1 VKTFSFQQSF
11 LSTFRE
17 KFSNL
22 SPQNKERKQIMRRRF
37 STTTSAAGGNKTT
50 NEKKKTKKTSLSS
63 SLSFS
68 QLLCSPEEALN
79 EKNITTTTGK
89 NNNGF
94 KMIRTE
100 LDQVVRCAE
109 KSTTD
114 TNTNNNDER
123 GGHQRLVARVVV
135 LDDDDDEEEDEDE
148 EEEDS
153 DVEEEIEGTQV
164 PLSAGGEKKR
174 KKKKTDENNN
184 GGMGDVDVIDDN
196 EEKEKEEN
204 AQKLFATTLTTA
216 TPATAKRNKD
226 KFRLHQMCAEGDAL
240 GVNAWLLK
248 SSSSSS
254 SRRRHVKTIVDEKK
268 KKGVKSAKKFFAS
281 GTPADAMGGQTWPPP
296 PVKEIFDAKTGRKLT
311 PEEGKSGDGDEG
323 DGEDDDDAAEK
334 NDEKEC
340 DVNVRDDNG
349 NTPLA
354 IASALSDEE
363 VSVSITE
370 ALLRD
375 ERIDVFGFC
384 DVDGYA
390 AVHWACKIGNA
401 KTLEMLLAHDQ
412 SLVDFRADDL
422 KCSTPAMV
430 ASRYAQIEC
439 LSVLKAFRC
448 DINLRDIYGTSI
460 VYECASELGTLKER
474 TKWHSKTRKFL
485 LDTFPELRVAILHHA
500 DCGDHVSVRPHQ
512 ESPDRIVAILK
523 ALEIASDDKSS
534 LKASGG
540 GFFKD
545 EFHLDDAF
553 EEADPED
560 VLRAHTEDYVAT
572 LAELGEAV
580 GDTPIAFTPFVQ
592 TKRGV
597 PPRKIKPI
605 ANSDTFWS
613 SGTLRAASRAA
624 GAAVEG
630 VKRVVEGKSR
640 HVFCCVRPPGHHA
653 GLEGATENAV
663 SSGFSLVNNAMIGTF
678 VSLFFSFRS
687 SVFCVRF
694 SALIESAAT
703 VLLYFDEVTRV
714 VVTDTRATH
723 QIFV

>member
-1 VKTFSFQQSF
+1 
-11 LSTFRE
+11 
-17 KFSNL
+17 
-22 SPQNKERKQIMRRRF
+22 MRRRC
-37 STTTSAAGGNKTT
+37 SATASAAGGHKTIHR
-50 NEKKKTKKTSLSS
+50 EKKKTKKTSLSS
-63 SLSFS
+63 SVSFS
-68 QLLCSPEEALN
+68 QSLCSPEEALN

-89 NNNGF
+89 NNNNGF

-109 KSTTD
+109 KSTD
-114 TNTNNNDER
+114 TTTTTHNNER

-135 LDDDDDEEEDEDE
+135 LDDDEDEEEDEEDE

-174 KKKKTDENNN
+174 KKKKTDDNNN
-184 GGMGDVDVIDDN
+184 GEMGDFDVVDDDD
-196 EEKEKEEN
+196 EEKEEN

-254 SRRRHVKTIVDEKK
+254 RRRHVKNIVDEKKK

-311 PEEGKSGDGDEG
+311 PEEGKSGDDDEG
-323 DGEDDDDAAEK
+323 DDEDDDDAAAK

-500 DCGDHVSVRPHQ
+500 DCGDHVSIRPHQ

-523 ALEIASDDKSS
+523 ALESASDDKSS

-553 EEADPED
+553 EEVDPED

-703 VLLYFDEVTRV
+703 VLLCFDEVTRV

>member
-1 VKTFSFQQSF
+1 
-11 LSTFRE
+11 
-17 KFSNL
+17 
-22 SPQNKERKQIMRRRF
+22 M
-37 STTTSAAGGNKTT
+37 
-50 NEKKKTKKTSLSS
+50 
-63 SLSFS
+63 
-68 QLLCSPEEALN
+68 
-79 EKNITTTTGK
+79 KN
-89 NNNGF
+89 
-94 KMIRTE
+94 
-100 LDQVVRCAE
+100 
-109 KSTTD
+109 
-114 TNTNNNDER
+114 
-123 GGHQRLVARVVV
+123 
-135 LDDDDDEEEDEDE
+135 
-148 EEEDS
+148 
-153 DVEEEIEGTQV
+153 
-164 PLSAGGEKKR
+164 
-174 KKKKTDENNN
+174 
-184 GGMGDVDVIDDN
+184 
-196 EEKEKEEN
+196 
-204 AQKLFATTLTTA
+204 
-216 TPATAKRNKD
+216 
-226 KFRLHQMCAEGDAL
+226 
-240 GVNAWLLK
+240 
-248 SSSSSS
+248 
-254 SRRRHVKTIVDEKK
+254 IVDEKK
-268 KKGVKSAKKFFAS
+268 NKKGVKSAKKFFAS

-311 PEEGKSGDGDEG
+311 PEEGKSGDDDEG
-323 DGEDDDDAAEK
+323 DDEDDDAAAAK

-523 ALEIASDDKSS
+523 ALESASDDKSS

-687 SVFCVRF
+687 SVFCVRL

-703 VLLYFDEVTRV
+703 VLLCFDEVTRV

>member
-17 KFSNL
+17 KISNL

-50 NEKKKTKKTSLSS
+50 NEKKKTSLSS

>member
-1 VKTFSFQQSF
+1 MGWKRNDFGKDEKEDEKEDVALFVLIVFAVGVV
-11 LSTFRE
+11 LS
-17 KFSNL
+17 
-22 SPQNKERKQIMRRRF
+22 
-37 STTTSAAGGNKTT
+37 
-50 NEKKKTKKTSLSS
+50 
-63 SLSFS
+63 
-68 QLLCSPEEALN
+68 EEALN
-79 EKNITTTTGK
+79 EKNITTTTTTTTTGK

-94 KMIRTE
+94 KMIRTGM
-100 LDQVVRCAE
+100 DQVVRCAE

-114 TNTNNNDER
+114 TTTVKNDER

-135 LDDDDDEEEDEDE
+135 LEDDEDEEDEDE
-148 EEEDS
+148 DEEEDS

-174 KKKKTDENNN
+174 KKKKTDDNNN
-184 GGMGDVDVIDDN
+184 GEMGDVDVVDDDD
-196 EEKEKEEN
+196 EEKEEN

-248 SSSSSS
+248 SSASS
-254 SRRRHVKTIVDEKK
+254 SRRRHVKSIVDEKK

-311 PEEGKSGDGDEG
+311 PEDGKSGDGDEG
-323 DGEDDDDAAEK
+323 DDEEDDDAAAK

-678 VSLFFSFRS
+678 LSLSFSLFVLPFFA
-687 SVFCVRF
+687 SVYRL
-694 SALIESAAT
+694 S
-703 VLLYFDEVTRV
+703 
-714 VVTDTRATH
+714 
-723 QIFV
+723 

>member
-1 VKTFSFQQSF
+1 
-11 LSTFRE
+11 
-17 KFSNL
+17 
-22 SPQNKERKQIMRRRF
+22 MRRRC
-37 STTTSAAGGNKTT
+37 SATASAAGGHKTIHR
-50 NEKKKTKKTSLSS
+50 EKKKTKKTSLSS
-63 SLSFS
+63 SVSFS
-68 QLLCSPEEALN
+68 QSLCSPEEALN

-89 NNNGF
+89 NNNNGF

-114 TNTNNNDER
+114 TNTTTNNNER

-135 LDDDDDEEEDEDE
+135 LDDDEEDEEEEE

-174 KKKKTDENNN
+174 KKKKTDDDNN
-184 GGMGDVDVIDDN
+184 GEMGDVDVVDDDD
-196 EEKEKEEN
+196 EEKEEN

-248 SSSSSS
+248 SSASS
-254 SRRRHVKTIVDEKK
+254 SRRRHVKNIVDEKK

-311 PEEGKSGDGDEG
+311 PEEGKSGDDDEG
-323 DGEDDDDAAEK
+323 DDEDDDDAAAK

-422 KCSTPAMV
+422 KCSTPGMV

-687 SVFCVRF
+687 SVFCVRL

-703 VLLYFDEVTRV
+703 VLLCFDEVTRV

>member
-1 VKTFSFQQSF
+1 
-11 LSTFRE
+11 
-17 KFSNL
+17 
-22 SPQNKERKQIMRRRF
+22 
-37 STTTSAAGGNKTT
+37 
-50 NEKKKTKKTSLSS
+50 
-63 SLSFS
+63 
-68 QLLCSPEEALN
+68 
-79 EKNITTTTGK
+79 
-89 NNNGF
+89 
-94 KMIRTE
+94 
-100 LDQVVRCAE
+100 
-109 KSTTD
+109 
-114 TNTNNNDER
+114 
-123 GGHQRLVARVVV
+123 
-135 LDDDDDEEEDEDE
+135 
-148 EEEDS
+148 
-153 DVEEEIEGTQV
+153 
-164 PLSAGGEKKR
+164 
-174 KKKKTDENNN
+174 
-184 GGMGDVDVIDDN
+184 
-196 EEKEKEEN
+196 
-204 AQKLFATTLTTA
+204 
-216 TPATAKRNKD
+216 
-226 KFRLHQMCAEGDAL
+226 MCAEGDAL

-254 SRRRHVKTIVDEKK
+254 RRRHVKNIVDEKK

-311 PEEGKSGDGDEG
+311 PEDGKSGDGDEG
-323 DGEDDDDAAEK
+323 DDEDDDDDAAK
-334 NDEKEC
+334 YDEKEC

-439 LSVLKAFRC
+439 LSVLEAFRC

-500 DCGDHVSVRPHQ
+500 DCGDHVSIRPHQ

-523 ALEIASDDKSS
+523 ALESASDDKSS

-703 VLLYFDEVTRV
+703 VLLCFDEVTRV

>member
-1 VKTFSFQQSF
+1 
-11 LSTFRE
+11 
-17 KFSNL
+17 
-22 SPQNKERKQIMRRRF
+22 MRRRC
-37 STTTSAAGGNKTT
+37 SATASAAGGHKTIHR
-50 NEKKKTKKTSLSS
+50 EKKKTKKTSLSS
-63 SLSFS
+63 SVSFS
-68 QLLCSPEEALN
+68 QSLCSPEEALN

-89 NNNGF
+89 NNNNGF

-114 TNTNNNDER
+114 TNTTTNNNER

-135 LDDDDDEEEDEDE
+135 LDDDEEDEEEEE

-174 KKKKTDENNN
+174 KKKKTDDDNN
-184 GGMGDVDVIDDN
+184 GEMGDVDVVVDDD
-196 EEKEKEEN
+196 EEKEEN

-248 SSSSSS
+248 SSASS
-254 SRRRHVKTIVDEKK
+254 SRRRHVKNIVDEKK

-311 PEEGKSGDGDEG
+311 PEEGKSGDDDEG
-323 DGEDDDDAAEK
+323 DDEDDDDAAAK

-687 SVFCVRF
+687 SVFCVRL

-703 VLLYFDEVTRV
+703 VLLCFDEVTRV

>member
-1 VKTFSFQQSF
+1 
-11 LSTFRE
+11 
-17 KFSNL
+17 
-22 SPQNKERKQIMRRRF
+22 MRRRF

-50 NEKKKTKKTSLSS
+50 NEKKKTSLSS

-204 AQKLFATTLTTA
+204 AQKLFSTTLTTE

-572 LAELGEAV
+572 LAELGETV

-592 TKRGV
+592 TKKGV

>member
-1 VKTFSFQQSF
+1 M
-11 LSTFRE
+11 RE
-17 KFSNL
+17 
-22 SPQNKERKQIMRRRF
+22 RRF
-37 STTTSAAGGNKTT
+37 SATTSAARGNKTAT
-50 NEKKKTKKTSLSS
+50 NIEKKKTKKKTSLSS
-63 SLSFS
+63 SVSFS
-68 QLLCSPEEALN
+68 QLVCSPEEALN
-79 EKNITTTTGK
+79 EKNITLTTTTGK
-89 NNNGF
+89 NNNLGF

-109 KSTTD
+109 KSTD
-114 TNTNNNDER
+114 TTTTTHNNER

-135 LDDDDDEEEDEDE
+135 LDDDEDEEEDEEDE

-174 KKKKTDENNN
+174 KKKKTDDNNN
-184 GGMGDVDVIDDN
+184 GEMGDVDVVDDDD
-196 EEKEKEEN
+196 EEKEEN

-254 SRRRHVKTIVDEKK
+254 RRRHVKNIVDEKKK

-296 PVKEIFDAKTGRKLT
+296 PVKEIFDATTGRKLT

-323 DGEDDDDAAEK
+323 DDEDDDDDAAK
-334 NDEKEC
+334 YDEKEC

-523 ALEIASDDKSS
+523 ALESASDDKSS

-703 VLLYFDEVTRV
+703 VLLCFDEVTRV

>member
-50 NEKKKTKKTSLSS
+50 NEKKKTSLSS

>member
-1 VKTFSFQQSF
+1 
-11 LSTFRE
+11 
-17 KFSNL
+17 
-22 SPQNKERKQIMRRRF
+22 M
-37 STTTSAAGGNKTT
+37 
-50 NEKKKTKKTSLSS
+50 
-63 SLSFS
+63 
-68 QLLCSPEEALN
+68 
-79 EKNITTTTGK
+79 
-89 NNNGF
+89 
-94 KMIRTE
+94 
-100 LDQVVRCAE
+100 
-109 KSTTD
+109 
-114 TNTNNNDER
+114 
-123 GGHQRLVARVVV
+123 
-135 LDDDDDEEEDEDE
+135 
-148 EEEDS
+148 
-153 DVEEEIEGTQV
+153 
-164 PLSAGGEKKR
+164 
-174 KKKKTDENNN
+174 
-184 GGMGDVDVIDDN
+184 
-196 EEKEKEEN
+196 
-204 AQKLFATTLTTA
+204 
-216 TPATAKRNKD
+216 
-226 KFRLHQMCAEGDAL
+226 
-240 GVNAWLLK
+240 
-248 SSSSSS
+248 
-254 SRRRHVKTIVDEKK
+254 
-268 KKGVKSAKKFFAS
+268 
-281 GTPADAMGGQTWPPP
+281 
-296 PVKEIFDAKTGRKLT
+296 T
-311 PEEGKSGDGDEG
+311 PEDGKSGDGDEG
-323 DGEDDDDAAEK
+323 DDEDDDDDAAK
-334 NDEKEC
+334 YDEKEC
-340 DVNVRDDNG
+340 DGNVRDDNG

-422 KCSTPAMV
+422 KCSTPGMV

-500 DCGDHVSVRPHQ
+500 DCGDHVSIRPHQ

-523 ALEIASDDKSS
+523 ALESASDDKSS

-630 VKRVVEGKSR
+630 VKRVVEGKS
-640 HVFCCVRPPGHHA
+640 C
-653 GLEGATENAV
+653 
-663 SSGFSLVNNAMIGTF
+663 
-678 VSLFFSFRS
+678 
-687 SVFCVRF
+687 
-694 SALIESAAT
+694 
-703 VLLYFDEVTRV
+703 LLYTSPSPRDRG
-714 VVTDTRATH
+714 
-723 QIFV
+723 

>member
-1 VKTFSFQQSF
+1 M
-11 LSTFRE
+11 RE
-17 KFSNL
+17 IFKIVRL
-22 SPQNKERKQIMRRRF
+22 RRKQRERKQIMRERRL
-37 STTTSAAGGNKTT
+37 SATNTSAARGNKTATT
-50 NEKKKTKKTSLSS
+50 NIEKKKTKKKTSLSS
-63 SLSFS
+63 SVSFS
-68 QLLCSPEEALN
+68 QLVCSPEEALN
-79 EKNITTTTGK
+79 EKNITLTTTTGK
-89 NNNGF
+89 NNNDGF

-109 KSTTD
+109 KSTD
-114 TNTNNNDER
+114 TTTATHNNER

-135 LDDDDDEEEDEDE
+135 LDDEEDEEEDEEDE

-174 KKKKTDENNN
+174 KKKKTDDNNN
-184 GGMGDVDVIDDN
+184 GEMGDFDVVDDDD
-196 EEKEKEEN
+196 EEKEEN

-254 SRRRHVKTIVDEKK
+254 RRRHVKNIVDEKKK

-323 DGEDDDDAAEK
+323 GDEDDDDDAAK
-334 NDEKEC
+334 YDEKEC
-340 DVNVRDDNG
+340 VVNVRDDNG

-500 DCGDHVSVRPHQ
+500 DCGDHVSIRPHQ

-523 ALEIASDDKSS
+523 ALESASDDKSS

-703 VLLYFDEVTRV
+703 VLLCFDEVTRV